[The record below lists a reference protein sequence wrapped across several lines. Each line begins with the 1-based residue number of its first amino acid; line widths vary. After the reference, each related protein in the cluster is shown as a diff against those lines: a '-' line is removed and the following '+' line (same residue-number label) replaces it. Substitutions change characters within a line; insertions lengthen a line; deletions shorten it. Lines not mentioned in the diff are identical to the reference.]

1 MRAAVLE
8 APGQLV
14 VRELA
19 VARRDDLAEVRVEQA
34 GVCGTDRKVVDGS
47 MPSALPRVIGHE
59 LVGRLVADA
68 PAVEGGPSLAAG
80 TRVLVDP
87 SMWCGRCDT
96 CRRGLVHLCPSGG
109 LMGRDVDG
117 GLAELVAVPAERLH
131 VVPESVGMDDAAL
144 LQVLGTCVHAQR
156 QVDVF
161 PVDHAVVV
169 GLGVSGL
176 LHVQLLRARGART
189 VVGVGR
195 SASKR
200 ELAEQLG
207 ATVTCTPDEAP
218 GMVAELTGGNGAG
231 VVVEAAGVG
240 ATVSLAVELAGFGA
254 TVVIFGTVVGGEH
267 PLPFY
272 DLYRKELTLVNP
284 RAAVGRDYDDAIA
297 VVVSGAV
304 RGAPLVTERL
314 PMTDAPGVLA
324 GWYDKPG
331 RLKVVFE
338 P

>member
-8 APGQLV
+8 APHHLAVRDVAVPQGGGELV
-14 VRELA
+14 V
-19 VARRDDLAEVRVEQA
+19 VHVEQA

-47 MPSALPRVIGHE
+47 MPTTFPRVIGHE
-59 LVGRLVADA
+59 LVGRV
-68 PAVEGGPSLAAG
+68 VEGGGAGAPASG
-80 TRVLVDP
+80 TRVLIDP
-87 SMWCGRCDT
+87 SMSCGWCDT

-117 GLAELVAVPAERLH
+117 GLAELVAVPASRLH
-131 VVPESVGMDDAAL
+131 VVPETVGDDDAAL

-161 PVDHAVVV
+161 PSDHAVVV

-176 LHVQLLRARGART
+176 LHLQLLRARGART

-200 ELAEQLG
+200 ALADELG
-207 ATVTCTPDEAP
+207 ATVTCTPDEAA
-218 GMVAELTGGNGAG
+218 GVVAELTGGNGPE
-231 VVVEAAGVG
+231 VVVEAAGTG
-240 ATVSLAVELAGFGA
+240 ATVSLAVELAGYGA
-254 TVVIFGTVVGGEH
+254 TVMIFGTVVGANH
-267 PLPFY
+267 ALPFY
-272 DLYRKELTLVNP
+272 DLYRKELRLVNP

-297 VVVSGAV
+297 VVASGAV

-314 PMTDAPGVLA
+314 PIADAPAVLA
-324 GWYDKPG
+324 GWYDQPG